1 MHRTLPHCPCPE
13 KREVHDGCGVCRN
26 VKKAELTPVWRLQS
40 SPSVIADPRDRL
52 HASSSR
58 KVSWRAARR

>member
-1 MHRTLPHCPCPE
+1 
-13 KREVHDGCGVCRN
+13 

-40 SPSVIADPRDRL
+40 SPSVIAAPRDRV

-58 KVSWRAARR
+58 RVSWRAARR